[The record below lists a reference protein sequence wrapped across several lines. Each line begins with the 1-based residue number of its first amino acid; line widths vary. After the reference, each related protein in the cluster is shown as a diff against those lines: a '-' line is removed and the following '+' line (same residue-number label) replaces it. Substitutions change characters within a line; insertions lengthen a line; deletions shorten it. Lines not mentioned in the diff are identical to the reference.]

1 VVGVL
6 GDVGQFVVERCDQKE
21 LVAYF
26 WILHFTRDSANGLRF
41 MPVIQ
46 SSFLWQR
53 GIHSIFTSIC
63 VGHARLAEHFCRR
76 GRELSSEG
84 V

>member
-21 LVAYF
+21 LVTYF

-41 MPVIQ
+41 MSVIQ
-46 SSFLWQR
+46 SGFLWQR
-53 GIHSIFTSIC
+53 GIHGIFTSIC

-76 GRELSSEG
+76 GSGRRSEA